1 MMSRRIHVIGLD
13 EQSLSHS
20 PWGCTARASAQLS
33 SWRLADTVIQ
43 HITLCDEPESEE
55 FAEANMVV
63 DICIIPQVLSSSPML
78 ILMDP

>member
-1 MMSRRIHVIGLD
+1 MLLGWMS
-13 EQSLSHS
+13 SH
-20 PWGCTARASAQLS
+20 CR
-33 SWRLADTVIQ
+33 TVLGDAPL